1 MNEFKVGLMAIA
13 TLVAVVYMSFSVTS
27 NQSGFGDYVTYRTIV
42 QDASGIFPK
51 TPIKVAGINA
61 GRIRN
66 IELQGNNALITF
78 EVLEEIGITQDSRL
92 RVKTVGF
99 LGDKYLEIAIGRS
112 SEMLEPMGFL
122 IADESGGME
131 DLLDDAGAVLKD
143 VKTMTQ
149 SFKEVFAPKDEAPPM
164 KEILDNMKSLT
175 SSLDETMTGNKDRLK
190 EIIFNIEKLTKSLAE
205 ETDKQVADS
214 SVSKLRDIL
223 TKTQSLT
230 GDLNLLVHDIR
241 QGKGTMGKLLV
252 EEEIA
257 DEVRQTLA
265 GVKKI
270 VTRVDSL
277 RTELGV
283 YTGGNT
289 RFGAETEAYLKLFPS
304 PERYYLL
311 GITTSEIGPETE
323 KVFTTIQDGDENSRV
338 EKEAEKDALRFN
350 IQLGRRIHN
359 WGFRGGLI
367 ESTGGLGVD
376 YYVPSWAM
384 KFSSE
389 FYDYRDD
396 VGINFRLS
404 SELQIWNV
412 IYGKVA
418 LEDVLYSDTRSATIS
433 AGLKFNDEDL
443 KGLIGFFF

>member
-1 MNEFKVGLMAIA
+1 MAIA
-13 TLVAVVYMSFSVTS
+13 TMVAVVYMSFSVTS

-61 GRIRN
+61 GRIKN

-78 EVLEEIGITQDSRL
+78 EVLEGIGITQDSRL

-99 LGDKYLEIAIGRS
+99 LGDKYLEISIGRS
-112 SEMLEPMGFL
+112 SEMLGPMGFL

-131 DLLDDAGAVLKD
+131 GILDDAGKVLKD

-149 SFKEVFAPKDEAPPM
+149 SFREVFAPEGREAPL
-164 KEILDNMKSLT
+164 KSILSNMDSLT
-175 SSLDETMTGNKDRLK
+175 ASLDETVTGNRERLN
-190 EIIFNIEKLTKSLAE
+190 EVILNMEKISQSLAE
-205 ETDKQVADS
+205 ETDKQMADS

-223 TKTQSLT
+223 SKTQGLT
-230 GDLNLLVHDIR
+230 GDLELLVHDIR

-283 YTGGNT
+283 YTGANT
-289 RFGAETEAYLKLFPS
+289 RYGAETEAYFKIFPS

-311 GITTSEIGPETE
+311 GITTSEIGPESETI
-323 KVFTTIQDGDENSRV
+323 FTTVQNGNENSRI
-338 EKEAEKDALRFN
+338 EKQAEKDALRFD
-350 IQLGRRIHN
+350 IQLGRRVHN

-367 ESTGGLGVD
+367 ESTGGFGID
-376 YYVPSWAM
+376 YYLHTWGM

-389 FYDYRDD
+389 LYDYREDI
-396 VGINFRLS
+396 GINFRLS

-412 IYGKVA
+412 MYGKVA
-418 LEDVLYSDTRSATIS
+418 IEDVLYNDTRSATIS

-443 KGLIGFFF
+443 KGLIGFFL